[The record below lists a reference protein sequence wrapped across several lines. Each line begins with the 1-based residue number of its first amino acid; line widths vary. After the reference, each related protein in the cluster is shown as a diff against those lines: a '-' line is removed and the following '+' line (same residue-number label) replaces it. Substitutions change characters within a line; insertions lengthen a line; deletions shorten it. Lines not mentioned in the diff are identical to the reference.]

1 MKEPFSE
8 EILSAY
14 LDGELSPD
22 ERARVERRLE
32 RDSRAREQVEDFR
45 RLSQLFA
52 GLSRTELPPSFAG
65 EVLQLAERRML
76 IPDGAGRPARWRAS
90 RWVLGAA
97 SMAAAA
103 ALLLIIQAVT
113 SDRNRPG
120 QDIADRGRFAAPVQ
134 NGPEVAAPDVAMRS
148 GEAFFDREGA
158 DTPASTASAGE
169 PASAPTISGLGGF
182 GGGGGLRETDPR
194 LAELIQEINDSEDP
208 ENIVSA
214 VTVYVVDRAE
224 GLVLLQRSLEAS
236 NVQPDSDHEFAEN
249 EKLTPAAP
257 SGSADDPMIYVVAEP
272 EQIITA
278 FSKILDRDH
287 PELRVTVDAPIKVA
301 TLDRQTQQ
309 KFDDLM
315 RDLSGPHAVARE
327 LEKADIRGRKNA
339 DDGEDEK
346 PVVEPRKAAAKPD
359 GAAELKSKA
368 KAPKEASAD
377 RAESTKSRG
386 EAAQSQDAPADA
398 KNKSEGMRGPAGAA
412 TGRQFVGR
420 APRELE
426 QRDQT
431 ARKNRGD
438 SRRSAETGK
447 PAARDASDRAKD
459 QQPLAGNRLAA
470 RSPLVR
476 VLIRVASE
484 SSPPAAA
491 RPAAKKSA
499 DAP

>member
-14 LDGELSPD
+14 LDGEISPD

-32 RDSRAREQVEDFR
+32 RDPRAREQVEDFR
-45 RLSQLFA
+45 RLSQIFA
-52 GLSRTELPPSFAG
+52 GLPRTELPASFAG

-76 IPDGAGRPARWRAS
+76 IPEGSVRPARGRAS
-90 RWVLGAA
+90 RWVLGAAA

-103 ALLLIIQAVT
+103 ALLLIIQAIAP
-113 SDRNRPG
+113 DHNGPA
-120 QDIADRGRFAAPVQ
+120 IADRGGFPRPMQ
-134 NGPEVAAPDVAMRS
+134 NGRDAAAPDIAKGS
-148 GEAFFDREGA
+148 DGAFFDREGA
-158 DTPASTASAGE
+158 GTRPSTTAAGE
-169 PASAPTISGLGGF
+169 PAAAPVVSGVGGF
-182 GGGGGLRETDPR
+182 GGRGGLPGLSDGTNESHETDPR
-194 LAELIQEINDSEDP
+194 LAEFGEKIQEINDSEDP

-236 NVQPDSDHEFAEN
+236 NVQPEGERERS
-249 EKLTPAAP
+249 EKEK
-257 SGSADDPMIYVVAEP
+257 ADTIYVVAEP

-278 FSKILDRDH
+278 FSKMLDREH
-287 PELRVTVDAPIKVA
+287 PELRVEVEAPIKVA

-315 RDLSGPHAVARE
+315 RDLSGPHAAARE
-327 LEKADIRGRKNA
+327 LEKADIKRRNKA
-339 DDGEDEK
+339 DDGENEK
-346 PVVEPRKAAAKPD
+346 PVVEPRKGAAKPE
-359 GAAELKSKA
+359 GAGELKSQA
-368 KAPKEASAD
+368 KSAKSSED
-377 RAESTKSRG
+377 RRESSNPR
-386 EAAQSQDAPADA
+386 EQAAQSQDAPADA
-398 KNKSEGMRGPAGAA
+398 KNESEGMRGPAGAA

-420 APRELE
+420 APPELE

-431 ARKNRGD
+431 ARKNSGD

-447 PAARDASDRAKD
+447 SAARDASDRAKD

-476 VLIRVASE
+476 VLIRVASD
-484 SSPPAAA
+484 SPPAPD
-491 RPAAKKSA
+491 RPAATKSA
-499 DAP
+499 P